1 MNQRVNKWHIIMIA
15 AVVVIACVVMVPR
28 HHGSSGS
35 GSSGGSMQSQIA
47 AATSA
52 TVASYSLVSNNANV
66 VIHDQSNTS
75 TADVIPMAQ
84 NDCYNAF
91 EVLFKPA
98 SGVATATVTV
108 DARTQDSLGND
119 SWTEAYQASLPIE
132 VAAQVNWSND
142 SAAGLKTAWTV
153 NYCVPDLAQYQ

>member
-15 AVVVIACVVMVPR
+15 AVVAIACVVMVPR

-47 AATSA
+47 AATGA

-66 VIHDQSNTS
+66 VIHDQCNTS

-91 EVLFKPA
+91 EALFKPA

-132 VAAQVNWSND
+132 VAGQVNWSND

-153 NYCVPDLAQYQ
+153 DYCAPDLAQYQ